1 VCATQQNQMD
11 RTAVLLALALG
22 WAILGASVPSTA
34 AERYVIALQQ
44 SQFQFQAYSL
54 FVKPQGTFHIF
65 SGEIVADAHNM
76 RASRVRFVIDAT
88 SLDTGNAK
96 RDKHLRS
103 ETFLFVDKYPT
114 ITFMSSAITRDGEN
128 YRVQGD
134 LQIRG
139 VTKRITIPV
148 TVEQQ
153 QERIVV
159 RGSTRLKRRDFGV
172 NYNAFFNPVQNEVDV
187 RFTIVGVKP

>member
-1 VCATQQNQMD
+1 MCLV
-11 RTAVLLALALG
+11 LG
-22 WAILGASVPSTA
+22 WAILCTSVPSTA

-44 SQFQFQAYSL
+44 SQLQFQAYSL
-54 FVKPQGTFHIF
+54 FVRPQGTFHIF
-65 SGEIVADAHNM
+65 SGEIAADAHNL
-76 RASRVRFVIDAT
+76 RTSRVRFVIDAT

-96 RDKHLRS
+96 RDTHLRS
-103 ETFLFVDKYPT
+103 ESFLFVDKYPT
-114 ITFMSSAITRDGEN
+114 ITFVSTAISRDGEH

-139 VTKRITIPV
+139 VTQRVTIPV

-153 QERIVV
+153 QARIVV
-159 RGSTRLKRRDFGV
+159 RGGIRLQRRDFGV
-172 NYNAFFNPVQNEVDV
+172 TYNAFFNPVQNDVDV